1 MELLEDH
8 HVHGEGAGLVRQ
20 QVGDPAQ
27 LLGNGGGSGL
37 RARDLLVPTCR
48 RYDQCCGSG
57 SGTYLFDPW
66 IRDPGWVKKQDPDL
80 G

>member
-27 LLGNGGGSGL
+27 LLGNGGGPGL

-48 RYDQCCGSG
+48 QQLFSPGMTEIADPGSG
-57 SGTYLFDPW
+57 VFLTPG
-66 IRDPGWVKKQDPDL
+66 IREV
-80 G
+80 

>member
-1 MELLEDH
+1 MELFEDH

-27 LLGNGGGSGL
+27 LFGYRGGSGL

-48 RYDQCCGSG
+48 HPFFSAVTTSD
-57 SGTYLFDPW
+57 
-66 IRDPGWVKKQDPDL
+66 DPDPDPEPF
-80 G
+80 

>member
-27 LLGNGGGSGL
+27 LLGYGGGSSL
-37 RARDLLVPTCR
+37 RARDLLVPTCPQPLFSSGTTILA
-48 RYDQCCGSG
+48 DPEFGSG
-57 SGTYLFDPW
+57 AGDPW
-66 IRDPGWVKKQDPDL
+66 IRDR
-80 G
+80 